1 MGGKNGESMAGA
13 EVLIVD
19 DDPDIR
25 ESLFELLRHAGYI
38 AATAVDG
45 DDALGMLDV
54 ARKPC
59 LVLLDWRMPRLSG
72 QGFLDALQKRPDMED
87 FRVVVTSAHLK
98 RGFDVFHPSV
108 VGVLPKPFDLDHL
121 LDLVKRHCRPGPS

>member
-1 MGGKNGESMAGA
+1 MGGKNGVSMADA

-25 ESLFELLRHAGYI
+25 ESLLELLRHAGYA

-45 DDALGMLDV
+45 DDALGMLDQ
-54 ARKPC
+54 ARRPC

-72 QGFLDALQKRPDMED
+72 QGFLDALQQRSDLED

-108 VGVLPKPFDLDHL
+108 VGVLPKPFDPDQL
-121 LDLVKRHCRPGPS
+121 LDLVKRHCRPRPS